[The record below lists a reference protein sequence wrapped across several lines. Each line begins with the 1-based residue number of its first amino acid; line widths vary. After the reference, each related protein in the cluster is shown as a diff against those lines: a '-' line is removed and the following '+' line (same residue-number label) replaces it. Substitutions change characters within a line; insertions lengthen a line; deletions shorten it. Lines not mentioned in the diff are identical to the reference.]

1 MQDRILSL
9 SPGVWKDYELIDTG
23 GFEKLERFGEFIVS
37 RPEPQA
43 IWDKSM
49 QDSEWK
55 KLAHAHF
62 AKEKNN
68 PEKGHWEQLKRMPH
82 NWQIGYQNEEGLDMK
97 LNLAQTSFKHIGLFP
112 EQAVNW
118 DYIFSTIKRSPVKN
132 PKVLN
137 LFAYT

>member
-82 NWQIGYQNEEGLDMK
+82 NWQIGYQNEEGLDIK

-112 EQAVNW
+112 FGKCQKA
-118 DYIFSTIKRSPVKN
+118 P
-132 PKVLN
+132 
-137 LFAYT
+137 